1 MQKGGGLI
9 DRETSDLRIADAAK
23 TLFSYCRARTNSREE
38 AEDLSQDILLELLR
52 SRGNLRDDRAFYAFM
67 WAVAGNVYKN
77 WCKKRARPVGSPLDE
92 RLPDDSPPLTDLLEK
107 ETDLALLRR
116 ELSLLTERHRRVT
129 VLYYF
134 DGLRVAEIAERLG
147 LSEAMVKFLLFKS
160 RQILKEGMD
169 MERTWGN
176 LSFQPGSLQLRFWG
190 SGSNPF
196 WKTCEDSPIAQ
207 NILLA
212 CYNDRCTAEEISLQL
227 GVAMPYLEKDLQKLC
242 GQGVL
247 VQKGG
252 RYETAVVI
260 FTKEAA
266 AEKDAKMLPFQKDI
280 AEIIEKF
287 LRVNLDAI
295 KAIGFHQGVE
305 DDNLLRWHVAAI
317 LLEQAVIHKYQGSLK
332 FEYPTR
338 FPGCKAFVWGEEDY
352 GSRWFG
358 GFGTCGKTNAAGD
371 LIRFL
376 DFSANGEMDHHYFFN
391 YPNRV
396 NVILDIAGGKS
407 ADFSENDREEIA
419 GFIQRGFAEKAAD
432 ALRLR
437 LPVFTKEQFDRLLDL
452 LDSVTDEIAE
462 KTRAMVAVVTDI
474 LVQHTPVPMKK
485 EAESIAWLKMFDAI
499 SAPVS
504 LMLDSGALR
513 KAAQGEHPTAYV
525 VLG

>member
-1 MQKGGGLI
+1 M
-9 DRETSDLRIADAAK
+9 DRETSDLRIANAAK
-23 TLFSYCRARTNSREE
+23 VLFSYCRARTGSREE

-52 SRGNLRDDRAFYAFM
+52 SRGNLRDDGAFYGFM

-77 WCKKRARPVGSPLDE
+77 WCKKRARPASSVLDE
-92 RLPDDSPPLTDLLEK
+92 RLSNGSPPLYDLLEK

-116 ELSLLTERHRRVT
+116 ELSLLTERHRKVT

-147 LSEAMVKFLLFKS
+147 LSEGMVKFLLFKS

-176 LSFQPGSLQLRFWG
+176 QSYNPGSLQLRFWG

-196 WKTCEDSPIAQ
+196 WKTCEDSLIAQ

-212 CYNDRCTAEEISLQL
+212 CYNDRCTAEEISLQI
-227 GVAMPYLEKDLQKLC
+227 GVAVPYLEKDLQKLC

-260 FTKEAA
+260 FTRQAA
-266 AEKDAKMLPFQKDI
+266 AEADAKMLPFQKEI
-280 AEIIEKF
+280 AETIAEY
-287 LRVNLDAI
+287 LQQRLDAI
-295 KAIGFHQGVE
+295 KAIGFYQGGGE
-305 DDNLLRWHVAAI
+305 DNLLRWHVAAI
-317 LLEQAVIHKYQGSLK
+317 LLEQAVIHKYQGSLEFK
-332 FEYPTR
+332 YPTR

-376 DFSANGEMDHHYFFN
+376 DFSVNGKMDHHYFFN

-396 NVILDIAGGKS
+396 NVILDIANGKT
-407 ADFSENDREEIA
+407 AFSENDREEIA
-419 GFIQRGFAEKAAD
+419 GLIQRGFIEKAGD
-432 ALRLR
+432 ELRLR
-437 LPVFTKEQFDRLLDL
+437 LPVFTKAQFDRLLGL
-452 LDSVTDEIAE
+452 LDGVTDEIAE

-474 LVQHTPVPMKK
+474 LVQHAPVPMKK

-499 SAPVS
+499 TAPVS
-504 LMLDSGALR
+504 FLLDGDALR

>member
-1 MQKGGGLI
+1 M

-23 TLFSYCRARTNSREE
+23 TLFSYCRARTGSREE

-52 SRGNLRDDRAFYAFM
+52 SRGNLRDDRAFYGFL

-77 WCKKRARPVGSPLDE
+77 WCKKRARPAASPLDE
-92 RLPDDSPPLTDLLEK
+92 RLPDDSPPLSDLLEN

-160 RQILKEGMD
+160 RQILKEGID

-196 WKTCEDSPIAQ
+196 WKACEDSLTAQ

-212 CYNDRCTAEEISLQL
+212 CYNDRCTAEEISLQI
-227 GVAMPYLEKDLQKLC
+227 GVAVPYLEKDLKALYELR
-242 GQGVL
+242 VL
-247 VQKGG
+247 AKKGG

-260 FTKEAA
+260 FTREAA
-266 AEKDAKMLPFQKDI
+266 AEADAKMLPLQQEI
-280 AEIIEKF
+280 AGIIEAC
-287 LRVNLDAI
+287 LREKLDDI
-295 KAIGFHQGVE
+295 KGIGFHRGVE
-305 DDNLLRWHVAAI
+305 DDRLLRWSIAAL
-317 LLEQAVIHKYQGSLK
+317 LLEQAIIHKYQGSLA

-358 GFGTCGKTNAAGD
+358 GFGTTWKGNSAGD
-371 LIRFL
+371 YIRFL
-376 DFSANGEMDHHYFFN
+376 DFSVNGPMDHHYFFN

-396 NVILDIAGGKS
+396 NVILDIAEGKS
-407 ADFSENDREEIA
+407 DNFSENDREEIA
-419 GFIQRGFAEKAAD
+419 GFIERGFVGKD
-432 ALRLR
+432 GDTLRLR
-437 LPVFTKEQFDRLLDL
+437 LPVFTQAQFERLLDL
-452 LDSVTDEIAE
+452 LDSVTDEIAD

-499 SAPVS
+499 TAPVS

-513 KAAQGEHPTAYV
+513 KAAQGEHPTAYI